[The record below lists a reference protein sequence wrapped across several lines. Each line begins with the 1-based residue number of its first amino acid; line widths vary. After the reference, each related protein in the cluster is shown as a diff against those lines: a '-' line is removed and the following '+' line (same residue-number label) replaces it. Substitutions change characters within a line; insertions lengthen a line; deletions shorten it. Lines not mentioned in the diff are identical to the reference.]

1 MVASEPTPDVLEVI
15 NRPTVFGWEI
25 FAHTAERVDLPIV
38 QPAGGL
44 YLSYFPRAVDATA
57 VVLPDVA
64 SPATPILTMSTLVM
78 AAYAGSPASSPKAE
92 GFSAMIDRLAG
103 LIVRDADE
111 DEEDKP
117 ELAAVMQALM
127 LLAGAHL
134 RVKSDFPMGL
144 AVGDGYG
151 GVYVYWKHGNRHL
164 QLIVPTNRDETPAL
178 YQRLEGESGHDYVRN
193 VSASTLAERLDWL
206 NGL

>member
-1 MVASEPTPDVLEVI
+1 
-15 NRPTVFGWEI
+15 
-25 FAHTAERVDLPIV
+25 
-38 QPAGGL
+38 
-44 YLSYFPRAVDATA
+44 
-57 VVLPDVA
+57 
-64 SPATPILTMSTLVM
+64 
-78 AAYAGSPASSPKAE
+78 
-92 GFSAMIDRLAG
+92 MIDRLAG
-103 LIVRDADE
+103 LIVGDADE

-117 ELAAVMQALM
+117 ELAAVMQALV

-134 RVKSDFPMGL
+134 QIKSDFPMGL

-164 QLIVPTNRDETPAL
+164 QLIVPTNGDETPAL

-193 VSASTLAERLDWL
+193 ISASTLAERLDWL